1 MKYFLL
7 IFPLFVSCSI
17 LYPKG
22 PRLKKPTY
30 NHEYKTFVKKLDFKK
45 GAYLLAPTSFY
56 KSNRTENIDG
66 IYDFFKSKLG
76 DRLMLTDDLRDESGK
91 KIILVRVDYDTALD
105 HIDFF
110 SKISDYQYL
119 ILTKITYLK
128 DDRRLE
134 ANKYY
139 SKTKPL
145 NSETRTGAKS
155 SILVLDLENKSVFLE
170 LDFSGYVSISDKED
184 DGVANIYS
192 GSYSLGRK
200 TMKKLLKKIK

>member
-7 IFPLFVSCSI
+7 IFLVLTSCSI
-17 LYPKG
+17 LYPEG
-22 PRLKKPTY
+22 VSFNRPNY

-45 GAYLLAPTSFY
+45 GAYLLAPTSFH
-56 KSNRTENIDG
+56 KSNRTENIDD
-66 IYDFFKSKLG
+66 IHDFFKSKLG

-91 KIILVRVDYDTALD
+91 KIILIKVDYDTALD

-128 DDRRLE
+128 DDRGLNVDERHR
-134 ANKYY
+134 KP
-139 SKTKPL
+139 KPL
-145 NSETRTGAKS
+145 NSKTRTGAKS

-170 LDFSGYVSISDKED
+170 MDFSGHVSISDKED
-184 DGVANIYS
+184 DGIANIYS